1 MSTMDKVRDFFG
13 AHWKI
18 TLAFILCLVTTFILG
33 WKCCAHFRKNV
44 VEVPVTKVEVREVK
58 VPVETQAE
66 TKIQYVEKQTPQD
79 ADVQITK
86 PAPEVVVDYNGQ
98 QTKFE
103 TLNNETQK
111 FDKGK
116 LRVDQT
122 SKVTLDVTPI
132 VQKEVQTAVDNNIK
146 EMTKAKDNEVAKV
159 KSEEKKKRHKH
170 ELGAFLTGAGVG
182 ALGVLLF

>member
-1 MSTMDKVRDFFG
+1 ME
-13 AHWKI
+13 KI
-18 TLAFILCLVTTFILG
+18 REFLANHRKLIVTFVFIIALSFVCG
-33 WKCCAHFRKNV
+33 WKACAHFNKNV

-58 VPVETQAE
+58 VPVETQAK
-66 TKIQYVEKQTPQD
+66 TQIQYVEKKDNHD

-98 QTKFE
+98 QTKFK
-103 TLNNETQK
+103 TLDNETQK

-116 LRVDQT
+116 LQVDQT

-132 VQKEVQTAVDNNIK
+132 VQKEVQTAVNQNTK
-146 EMTKAKDNEVAKV
+146 ELTKAKDNEVAKV
-159 KSEEKKKRHKH
+159 KSEETKKRHKH

>member
-1 MSTMDKVRDFFG
+1 MFTTIRD
-13 AHWKI
+13 HWKI
-18 TLAFILCLVTTFILG
+18 IVYTAAVVGISFLCG
-33 WKCCAHFRKNV
+33 WKACVHFNKNV

-58 VPVETQAE
+58 VPVETQAK
-66 TKIQYVEKQTPQD
+66 TQIQYVEKKDNHD

-103 TLNNETQK
+103 TLDNETQK

-116 LRVDQT
+116 LQVDQT

-132 VQKEVQTAVDNNIK
+132 VQKEVQAAVDQNTK
-146 EMTKAKDNEVAKV
+146 EITKTKDNEVAKV
-159 KSEEKKKRHKH
+159 KSEETKKRHKH

>member
-1 MSTMDKVRDFFG
+1 ME
-13 AHWKI
+13 KI
-18 TLAFILCLVTTFILG
+18 REFLTNHRKLIVAFIFISVLSFACG
-33 WKCCAHFRKNV
+33 WKACVHFNRNV

-58 VPVETQAE
+58 VPVETQAK
-66 TKIQYVEKQTPQD
+66 TQIQYVEKQTPQD

-98 QTKFE
+98 QTKFK
-103 TLNNETQK
+103 TLDNETQK

-116 LRVDQT
+116 LQVDQT

-132 VQKEVQTAVDNNIK
+132 VQKEVQTAVNQNTK
-146 EMTKAKDNEVAKV
+146 ELTKAKDNEVAKV
-159 KSEEKKKRHKH
+159 KSEETKKRHKH

>member
-1 MSTMDKVRDFFG
+1 MTNDTKSFFV
-13 AHWKI
+13 AHWKLI
-18 TLAFILCLVTTFILG
+18 VAFIFCSVVSFFCG
-33 WKCCAHFRKNV
+33 WYACVHFNRNV

-58 VPVETQAE
+58 VPVQTQAK
-66 TKIQYVEKQTPQD
+66 TQIQYVEKESKHD

-86 PAPEVVVDYNGQ
+86 EKPQVVVDYNGQ
-98 QTKFE
+98 QTKFD
-103 TLNNETQK
+103 TLDNETQK

-116 LRVDQT
+116 LQVDQT

-132 VQKEVQTAVDNNIK
+132 VQKEVQTAVNQNTK
-146 EMTKAKDNEVAKV
+146 ELTKAKDSEVAKV
-159 KSEEKKKRHKH
+159 KSEEKKKRHRH

>member
-1 MSTMDKVRDFFG
+1 MIERTKDFLVS
-13 AHWKI
+13 HWKLI
-18 TLAFILCLVTTFILG
+18 VVFVFVIVLSFACG
-33 WKCCAHFRKNV
+33 WKSCVHFDKNV

-58 VPVETQAE
+58 VPVETEAKTQ
-66 TKIQYVEKQTPQD
+66 IQYVEKETPQD

-86 PAPEVVVDYNGQ
+86 KPPQVVVDYNGQ
-98 QTKFE
+98 QTKFD
-103 TLNNETQK
+103 TLDNETQK

-116 LRVDQT
+116 LQVDQT

-132 VQKEVQTAVDNNIK
+132 VQKEVQTAVDQNTK
-146 EMTKAKDNEVAKV
+146 ELTKAKDNEVAKV

-170 ELGAFLTGAGVG
+170 ELGAFITGAGVG

>member
-1 MSTMDKVRDFFG
+1 MINDTKAFLVS
-13 AHWKI
+13 HWKLI
-18 TLAFILCLVTTFILG
+18 VAFVFVIVLSFACG
-33 WKCCAHFRKNV
+33 WKACVHFNKNV

-58 VPVETQAE
+58 VPVQTE
-66 TKIQYVEKQTPQD
+66 TKTQIQYVEKETPQD

-86 PAPEVVVDYNGQ
+86 EKPQVVVDYNGQ
-98 QTKFE
+98 QTKFD
-103 TLNNETQK
+103 TLDNETQK

-116 LRVDQT
+116 LQVDQT

-132 VQKEVQTAVDNNIK
+132 VQKEVQSAVDQNTK
-146 EMTKAKDNEVAKV
+146 ELTKVKDNEVAKV

>member
-1 MSTMDKVRDFFG
+1 MEKVKGF
-13 AHWKI
+13 
-18 TLAFILCLVTTFILG
+18 LADHRKLIVAFVFIIVLSFVCG
-33 WKCCAHFRKNV
+33 WKACAHFNKNV

-58 VPVETQAE
+58 VPVETQAK
-66 TKIQYVEKQTPQD
+66 TQIQYVEKQTPQD

-98 QTKFE
+98 QTKFK
-103 TLNNETQK
+103 TLDNETQK

-116 LRVDQT
+116 LQVDQT

-132 VQKEVQTAVDNNIK
+132 VQKEVQTAVNQNTK
-146 EMTKAKDNEVAKV
+146 ELTKAKDNEVAKV
-159 KSEEKKKRHKH
+159 KSEETKKRHKH

>member
-1 MSTMDKVRDFFG
+1 MIERTKDFIVS
-13 AHWKI
+13 HWKFI
-18 TLAFILCLVTTFILG
+18 VAFVFVIVLSFACG
-33 WKCCAHFRKNV
+33 WNACVRLNKNV

-58 VPVETQAE
+58 VPVETEAKTQ
-66 TKIQYVEKQTPQD
+66 IQYVEKETSQD

-86 PAPEVVVDYNGQ
+86 EPPQVVVDYNGQ
-98 QTKFE
+98 QTKFD
-103 TLNNETQK
+103 TLDNETQK

-116 LRVDQT
+116 LQVDQT

-132 VQKEVQTAVDNNIK
+132 VQKEVQTAVDQNTK
-146 EMTKAKDNEVAKV
+146 ELTKAKDNEVAKI

-170 ELGAFLTGAGVG
+170 ELGAFITGAGVG

>member
-1 MSTMDKVRDFFG
+1 ME
-13 AHWKI
+13 KI
-18 TLAFILCLVTTFILG
+18 KEFLANHRKLIVTFVFIIALSFVCG
-33 WKCCAHFRKNV
+33 WKACAHFNKNV

-58 VPVETQAE
+58 VPVETQAK
-66 TKIQYVEKQTPQD
+66 TQIQYVEKKDNHD

-98 QTKFE
+98 QTKFQ
-103 TLNNETQK
+103 TLDNETQK

-116 LRVDQT
+116 LQVDQA

-132 VQKEVQTAVDNNIK
+132 VQKEVQTAVNQNTK
-146 EMTKAKDNEVAKV
+146 ELTKAKDNEVAKV
-159 KSEEKKKRHKH
+159 KSEETKKRHKH

>member
-1 MSTMDKVRDFFG
+1 MEKIKDFLVSRWKLIVVFVLVIVLSFICGWNTCVR
-13 AHWKI
+13 
-18 TLAFILCLVTTFILG
+18 LN
-33 WKCCAHFRKNV
+33 KNV

-58 VPVETQAE
+58 VPVETQAKTE
-66 TKIQYVEKQTPQD
+66 IQYVEKETPQD

-86 PAPEVVVDYNGQ
+86 EPPQVVVDYNGE
-98 QTKFE
+98 QTKFD
-103 TLNNETQK
+103 TLDNETQK

-116 LRVDQT
+116 LQVDQT

-132 VQKEVQTAVDNNIK
+132 VQKEVQTAVDQNTK
-146 EMTKAKDNEVAKV
+146 ELTKTKDDEVAKV

-170 ELGAFLTGAGVG
+170 ELGAFITGAGVG

>member
-1 MSTMDKVRDFFG
+1 MIERTKTFF
-13 AHWKI
+13 ADHWKLI
-18 TLAFILCLVTTFILG
+18 VAFIFISVLSFACG
-33 WKCCAHFRKNV
+33 WRACVHFNKNV

-58 VPVETQAE
+58 FPVQTQAK
-66 TKIQYVEKQTPQD
+66 TQIQYVEKQTPQD

-98 QTKFE
+98 QTKFK
-103 TLNNETQK
+103 TLDNETQK

-116 LRVDQT
+116 LQVDQT

-132 VQKEVQTAVDNNIK
+132 VQKEVQTAVNQNTK
-146 EMTKAKDNEVAKV
+146 ELTKAKNEEVAKV
-159 KSEEKKKRHKH
+159 KSDEKKKRHKH

>member
-1 MSTMDKVRDFFG
+1 MFTTIRN
-13 AHWKI
+13 HWKAIAYTI
-18 TLAFILCLVTTFILG
+18 TIVIVSFVCG
-33 WKCCAHFRKNV
+33 WQCCKHFNKNV

-58 VPVETQAE
+58 VPVETQAKTE
-66 TKIQYVEKQTPQD
+66 IQYVEKETPQD

-98 QTKFE
+98 QTKFQ
-103 TLNNETQK
+103 TLDNETQK

-116 LRVDQT
+116 LQVDQT

-132 VQKEVQTAVDNNIK
+132 VQKEVQTAVDNNTK
-146 EMTKAKDNEVAKV
+146 ELTKVKDNEVAKV
-159 KSEEKKKRHKH
+159 KTEEAKKRHKH

-182 ALGVLLF
+182 AVGVLLF

>member
-1 MSTMDKVRDFFG
+1 MEKVKTFLVS
-13 AHWKI
+13 HWKVI
-18 TLAFILCLVTTFILG
+18 VAFVFVIVLSFVCG
-33 WKCCAHFRKNV
+33 WNTCVHFNKNV

-58 VPVETQAE
+58 VPVETQAKTE
-66 TKIQYVEKQTPQD
+66 IQYVEKQTSQD

-86 PAPEVVVDYNGQ
+86 EKPQVVVDYNGQ
-98 QTKFE
+98 QAKFE
-103 TLNNETQK
+103 TLDNETHK

-116 LRVDQT
+116 LQVDQT

-132 VQKEVQTAVDNNIK
+132 VQKEVQTAVDNNTK
-146 EMTKAKDNEVAKV
+146 ELTKAKDDAVAKV
-159 KSEEKKKRHKH
+159 KSEETKKRHKH

>member
-1 MSTMDKVRDFFG
+1 MEKVKTFLVFHRKLIATFV
-13 AHWKI
+13 
-18 TLAFILCLVTTFILG
+18 FIIALSFVCG
-33 WKCCAHFRKNV
+33 WKACAHFNKNV

-58 VPVETQAE
+58 VPVETQAK
-66 TKIQYVEKQTPQD
+66 TQIQYVEKKDNHD

-98 QTKFE
+98 QTKFQ
-103 TLNNETQK
+103 TLDNETQK

-116 LRVDQT
+116 LQVDQT

-132 VQKEVQTAVDNNIK
+132 VQKEVQTAVNQNTK
-146 EMTKAKDNEVAKV
+146 ELTKAKDNEVAKV
-159 KSEEKKKRHKH
+159 KSEETKKRHKH

>member
-1 MSTMDKVRDFFG
+1 MEKVKGFLVD
-13 AHWKI
+13 HWKI
-18 TLAFILCLVTTFILG
+18 IVYTAAIVGISFFCE
-33 WKCCAHFRKNV
+33 WKACVHFNKNV

-58 VPVETQAE
+58 VPVETQAKTE
-66 TKIQYVEKQTPQD
+66 IQYVEKQTPQD

-98 QTKFE
+98 QTKFQ
-103 TLNNETQK
+103 TLDNETQK

-116 LRVDQT
+116 LQVDQT

-132 VQKEVQTAVDNNIK
+132 VQKEVQTAVDQNTK
-146 EMTKAKDNEVAKV
+146 ELTKVKDNEVAKV
-159 KSEEKKKRHKH
+159 KSEKTKKRHKH
-170 ELGAFLTGAGVG
+170 EVGAFLTGVGVG

>member
-1 MSTMDKVRDFFG
+1 MEKIKGFFVD
-13 AHWKI
+13 HWKLI
-18 TLAFILCLVTTFILG
+18 VTFVFIIALSFVCG
-33 WKCCAHFRKNV
+33 WKACAHFNKNV

-58 VPVETQAE
+58 VPVETQAK
-66 TKIQYVEKQTPQD
+66 TQIQYVEKKDNHD

-98 QTKFE
+98 QTKFQ
-103 TLNNETQK
+103 TLDNETQK

-116 LRVDQT
+116 LQVDQT

-132 VQKEVQTAVDNNIK
+132 VQKEVQTAVNQNTK
-146 EMTKAKDNEVAKV
+146 ELTKAKDNEVAKV
-159 KSEEKKKRHKH
+159 KSEETKKRHKH

>member
-1 MSTMDKVRDFFG
+1 ME
-13 AHWKI
+13 KI
-18 TLAFILCLVTTFILG
+18 KEFLADHRKLIVTFVFIIALSFVCG
-33 WKCCAHFRKNV
+33 WKACAHFNKNV

-58 VPVETQAE
+58 VPVETQAK
-66 TKIQYVEKQTPQD
+66 TQIQYVEKKDNHD

-98 QTKFE
+98 QTKFK
-103 TLNNETQK
+103 TLDNETQK

-116 LRVDQT
+116 LQVDQT

-132 VQKEVQTAVDNNIK
+132 VQKEVQTAVNQNTK
-146 EMTKAKDNEVAKV
+146 ELTKAKDNEVAKV
-159 KSEEKKKRHKH
+159 KSEETKKRHKH

>member
-1 MSTMDKVRDFFG
+1 MEKAKGFLIN
-13 AHWKI
+13 HWKLI
-18 TLAFILCLVTTFILG
+18 VTFVFVIVLSFVCG
-33 WKCCAHFRKNV
+33 WKACVHFNKNI

-58 VPVETQAE
+58 VPVETQAKTE
-66 TKIQYVEKQTPQD
+66 IQYVEKETPQD

-103 TLNNETQK
+103 TLDNETQK

-116 LRVDQT
+116 LQVDQT

-132 VQKEVQTAVDNNIK
+132 VQKEVQTAVDQNTK

-159 KSEEKKKRHKH
+159 KSEETKKRHKH

>member
-1 MSTMDKVRDFFG
+1 MENVKGFLVDHRKLIVTFVFVIVLSFICGWNTCVR
-13 AHWKI
+13 
-18 TLAFILCLVTTFILG
+18 LN
-33 WKCCAHFRKNV
+33 KNV

-58 VPVETQAE
+58 VPMETQAKTE
-66 TKIQYVEKQTPQD
+66 IQYVEKQTPQD

-103 TLNNETQK
+103 TLDNETQK

-116 LRVDQT
+116 LQVDQT

-132 VQKEVQTAVDNNIK
+132 VQKEVQAAVDQNAK

-159 KSEEKKKRHKH
+159 KSEETKKRHKH

>member
-1 MSTMDKVRDFFG
+1 ME
-13 AHWKI
+13 KI
-18 TLAFILCLVTTFILG
+18 KEFLADHRKLIVTFVFIIALSFVCG
-33 WKCCAHFRKNV
+33 WKACAHFNKNV

-58 VPVETQAE
+58 VPVETQAK
-66 TKIQYVEKQTPQD
+66 TQIQYVEKKDNHD

-98 QTKFE
+98 QTKFK
-103 TLNNETQK
+103 TLDNETQK

-116 LRVDQT
+116 LQVDQT

-132 VQKEVQTAVDNNIK
+132 VQKEVQTAVDQNTT
-146 EMTKAKDNEVAKV
+146 ELTKAKDNEVAKV
-159 KSEEKKKRHKH
+159 KSEETKKRHKH

>member
-1 MSTMDKVRDFFG
+1 ME
-13 AHWKI
+13 KI
-18 TLAFILCLVTTFILG
+18 KEFLADHRKLIVTFVFIIALSFVCG
-33 WKCCAHFRKNV
+33 WKACAHFNKNV

-58 VPVETQAE
+58 VPVETQAK
-66 TKIQYVEKQTPQD
+66 TQIQYVEKETPKD

-86 PAPEVVVDYNGQ
+86 EKPQVVVDYNGE
-98 QTKFE
+98 QTKFD
-103 TLNNETQK
+103 TLDNETQK

-116 LRVDQT
+116 LQVDQT

-132 VQKEVQTAVDNNIK
+132 VQKEVQTAVNQNTK
-146 EMTKAKDNEVAKV
+146 ELTNEVAKV
-159 KSEEKKKRHKH
+159 KSEETKKRHKH

>member
-1 MSTMDKVRDFFG
+1 MTERIKDFFV
-13 AHWKI
+13 AHWKLI
-18 TLAFILCLVTTFILG
+18 VASIFCIVISFMCG
-33 WKCCAHFRKNV
+33 WNTCVHFNKNV

-58 VPVETQAE
+58 VPVETEAKTQ
-66 TKIQYVEKQTPQD
+66 IQYVEKETPKD

-86 PAPEVVVDYNGQ
+86 EKPQVVVDYNGE
-98 QTKFE
+98 QTKFD
-103 TLNNETQK
+103 TLDNETQK

-116 LRVDQT
+116 LQVDQT

-132 VQKEVQTAVDNNIK
+132 VQKEVQTAVDQNTK
-146 EMTKAKDNEVAKV
+146 ELTKVKDNEVAKI
-159 KSEEKKKRHKH
+159 KSEEKKKRQRH

>member
-1 MSTMDKVRDFFG
+1 ME
-13 AHWKI
+13 KI
-18 TLAFILCLVTTFILG
+18 KEFLADHRKLIVTFVFIIALSFVCG
-33 WKCCAHFRKNV
+33 WKACAHFNKNV

-58 VPVETQAE
+58 VPVETQAK
-66 TKIQYVEKQTPQD
+66 TQIQYVEKKDNHD

-98 QTKFE
+98 QTKFQ
-103 TLNNETQK
+103 TLDNETQK

-116 LRVDQT
+116 LQVDQT

-132 VQKEVQTAVDNNIK
+132 VQKEVQTAVNQNTT
-146 EMTKAKDNEVAKV
+146 ELTKAKDNEVAKV
-159 KSEEKKKRHKH
+159 KSEETKKRHKH

>member
-1 MSTMDKVRDFFG
+1 M
-13 AHWKI
+13 
-18 TLAFILCLVTTFILG
+18 
-33 WKCCAHFRKNV
+33 
-44 VEVPVTKVEVREVK
+44 
-58 VPVETQAE
+58 
-66 TKIQYVEKQTPQD
+66 
-79 ADVQITK
+79 QITK

-103 TLNNETQK
+103 TLDNETQK

-116 LRVDQT
+116 LQVDQT

-132 VQKEVQTAVDNNIK
+132 VQKEVQAAVDNNTK
-146 EMTKAKDNEVAKV
+146 ELTKAKDNEVAKV
-159 KSEEKKKRHKH
+159 KSEETKKRHKH

>member
-1 MSTMDKVRDFFG
+1 MIERTKDFIVSY
-13 AHWKI
+13 WKSI
-18 TLAFILCLVTTFILG
+18 VTFVFVVVLSFVCG
-33 WKCCAHFRKNV
+33 WKACVHFNKNV

-58 VPVETQAE
+58 VPVETEAKTQ
-66 TKIQYVEKQTPQD
+66 IQYVEKETPQD

-86 PAPEVVVDYNGQ
+86 EPPQVVVDYNGQ
-98 QTKFE
+98 QTKFD
-103 TLNNETQK
+103 TLDNETQK

-116 LRVDQT
+116 LQVDQT

-132 VQKEVQTAVDNNIK
+132 VQKEVQTAVDQNTK
-146 EMTKAKDNEVAKV
+146 ELTKAKDNEVAKV

-170 ELGAFLTGAGVG
+170 ELGAFITGAGVG

>member
-1 MSTMDKVRDFFG
+1 ME
-13 AHWKI
+13 KI
-18 TLAFILCLVTTFILG
+18 KEFLADHRKLIVTFVFIIALSFVCG
-33 WKCCAHFRKNV
+33 WKACAHFNKNV

-58 VPVETQAE
+58 VPVETQSK
-66 TKIQYVEKQTPQD
+66 TQIQYVEKKDNHD

-98 QTKFE
+98 QTKFQ
-103 TLNNETQK
+103 TLDNETQK

-116 LRVDQT
+116 LQVDQT

-132 VQKEVQTAVDNNIK
+132 VQKEVQTAVNQNTK
-146 EMTKAKDNEVAKV
+146 ELTKAKDNEVAKV
-159 KSEEKKKRHKH
+159 KSEETKKRHKH